1 MTDVYGADETDVD
14 DVGEDAPTPSKP
26 GNEPEPVYRIYE
38 GSRIAISS
46 SVGKLWQRR
55 INAAIKAYEQVTI
68 AWDEVFRYYNNSQG
82 RPIESSRGVFKR
94 GDVTE
99 NVVFSNLN
107 VMLPAVYSKN
117 PDITVSTS
125 DSTDQDFCKALE
137 KLINTLFR
145 TTLRAKLKIKKC
157 VGVGLLT
164 NFGVLKLD
172 YTRKDDSREVAVQ
185 QLTQITQ
192 QLAVAKT
199 QEEVSNLYGQMEA
212 LEMNME
218 VMKPSGPS
226 LNNVLPHNL
235 IIDPYAE
242 LQDGTDADW
251 QAERVFL
258 PTAMLTQ
265 RFTIPD
271 PDSPS
276 ESNDLKG
283 GNRVLIYKPTHK
295 ASFDT
300 SDGKRDDGLGFVQ
313 QAMEAGID
321 STHHTD
327 DERTAYLNMYTT
339 ECYMIWDKLTRRV
352 MLFHRDDWTWPLWVW
367 DDPLNISRFYP
378 YYIVGYTMST
388 GGTVAVGESSYYL
401 DQQDEIN
408 VINRKLRRMRTS
420 VFDYFFYN
428 ADKTDSDQIEKMLNG
443 IRGEN
448 VGSDQKHVCGVK
460 AGEGKIQDVFESL
473 YPRMDQ
479 YKELFNKQDLLDA
492 INRITNTSDALR
504 GVQFKTN
511 TNEDAVNTYQES
523 MKLSV
528 GAKVDVVEDAVADIA
543 ISLAELCVQYMTVDD
558 VIGLIGPALGQFFK
572 PMSVAMLNST
582 YNMEIVAG
590 SMEKPNSIF
599 KKKEAIQI
607 AQAVGQFAQ
616 AAPGA
621 TLKVML
627 KVLEQAFTE
636 VVIQPEDWAAI
647 DAEISAKTGQGTGSA
662 TGTQPGGN
670 QPGQAPDQPP
680 GGADPGTPGAP
691 TPSPTQGPGVQ
702 PGANI
707 EQLLSNIPMQVKQ
720 QVLQMKNSGASPQ
733 MIMSY
738 LLQHVAALHAAQGG
752 PPGAPQPPPGNGSGG
767 GGGGAS
773 APVLP
778 KKSPLAKMTPMQ

>member
-1 MTDVYGADETDVD
+1 MSMTDIFDTDSVD
-14 DVGEDAPTPSKP
+14 TDSEDGNTPP
-26 GNEPEPVYRIYE
+26 ARAGNEPAPVYRIYE

-55 INAAIKAYEQVTI
+55 INAAQKAYEQVLI
-68 AWDEVFRYYNNSQG
+68 MWDEVFKYYNNNQG
-82 RPIESSRGVFKR
+82 RPIESSRGMFKR

-107 VMLPAVYSKN
+107 IMLPAVYSKN
-117 PDITVSTS
+117 PDITCSS
-125 DSTDQDFCKALE
+125 ADSTEQDFCKALE

-145 TTLRAKLKIKKC
+145 TSLRAKYKIKKC
-157 VGVGLLT
+157 VGIGLLT
-164 NFGVLKLD
+164 NFGIMKLD
-172 YTRKDDSREVAVQ
+172 YTRKDDSREIAVQ
-185 QLTQITQ
+185 QMTDITQ
-192 QLAVAKT
+192 KLAQAKT
-199 QEEVSNLYGQMEA
+199 QEAVSMLYGQLEA

-226 LNNVLPHNL
+226 LTNVLPHNL

-242 LQDGTDADW
+242 LQDGTDAEW
-251 QAERVFL
+251 MAERVFL

-265 RFTIPD
+265 RFTKPD
-271 PDSPS
+271 PDAPTDQNNL
-276 ESNDLKG
+276 EAG
-283 GNRVLIYKPTHK
+283 ARVLIYKPTHK

-300 SDGKRDDGLGFVQ
+300 SQGKRDDGLGFVQ
-313 QAMEAGID
+313 EAMEGGVQSI
-321 STHHTD
+321 HHTD
-327 DERTAYLNMYTT
+327 DERTAYMNMYTT
-339 ECYMIWDKLTRRV
+339 ECYMVWDKLTRRV
-352 MLFHRDDWTWPLWVW
+352 MLFHRDDWSWPLWVW
-367 DDPLNISRFYP
+367 DDPLNVTRFFP
-378 YYIVGYTMST
+378 YFVIGYTMST
-388 GGTVAVGESSYYL
+388 GGTVAVGETAYYM

-408 VINRKLRRMRTS
+408 AINRKLRRMRTS

-443 IRGEN
+443 MRGEN
-448 VGSDQKHVCGVK
+448 MGSDSKHVLGIK
-460 AGEGKIQDVFESL
+460 AGEGKISDIFESL

-479 YKELFNKQDLLDA
+479 YKELFDKQDLLDS

-528 GAKVDVVEDAVADIA
+528 GAKVDVVEDVVADIA
-543 ISLAELCVQYMTVDD
+543 ISLSELCVQYMTVQE
-558 VIGLIGPALGQFFK
+558 VIGLIGPTLGQYYRQ
-572 PMSVAMLNST
+572 MSVAQLNST
-582 YNMEIVAG
+582 YNLEIVAG
-590 SMEKPNSIF
+590 SMEKPNSVF
-599 KKKEAIQI
+599 KKKEAVQI

-647 DAEISAKTGQGTGSA
+647 DAEISAKTGQGVGSA

-670 QPGQAPDQPP
+670 QPTEQPP
-680 GGADPGTPGAP
+680 GGAPAGSPAAP
-691 TPSPTQGPGVQ
+691 TPTPTQGPGAV
-702 PGANI
+702 PGQNI
-707 EQLLSNIPMQVKQ
+707 QQLLASIPPQVKQ
-720 QVLQMKNSGASPQ
+720 QVVRMSQSGADPH

-738 LLQHVAALHAAQGG
+738 LLQHVAALHSGQVQPQGA
-752 PPGAPQPPPGNGSGG
+752 PQPGAPQPT
-767 GGGGAS
+767 GGAPS
-773 APVLP
+773 PQVP
-778 KKSPLAKMTPMQ
+778 KPPPIKPPNMKALTQSMQ

>member
-14 DVGEDAPTPSKP
+14 DGDDTSSAPGRS
-26 GNEPEPVYRIYE
+26 GEPEPVYRIYE

-82 RPIESSRGVFKR
+82 RAIESSRGVFKR

-117 PDITVSTS
+117 PDITVSTA

-185 QLTQITQ
+185 QLTEITQ
-192 QLAVAKT
+192 QLATVKS

-226 LNNVLPHNL
+226 LSNVLPHNL

-265 RFTIPD
+265 RFTMPD
-271 PDSPS
+271 PDSA
-276 ESNDLKG
+276 EGTGENGDLKCG
-283 GNRVLIYKPTHK
+283 SRVLIYKPTHK

-313 QAMEAGID
+313 QAMESGVD

-339 ECYMIWDKLTRRV
+339 ECYLVWDRLTHRV

-367 DDPLNISRFYP
+367 DDPLNISRFFP
-378 YYIVGYTMST
+378 YYIIGYTMST

-428 ADKTDSDQIEKMLNG
+428 ADKVDSDQVEKMLNG

-448 VGSDQKHVCGVK
+448 VGSDNKHMCGVK
-460 AGEGKIQDVFESL
+460 AGEGKISDIFESL
-473 YPRMDQ
+473 YPKMDQ

-543 ISLAELCVQYMTVDD
+543 SSLAELCVQYMTVDD
-558 VIGLIGPALGQFFK
+558 VVGLIGPALGQNFK
-572 PMSVAMLNST
+572 QMSVATLNST

-607 AQAVGQFAQ
+607 AQAIGQFAQ

-627 KVLEQAFTE
+627 KVLEQAFSE

-647 DAEISAKTGQGTGSA
+647 DAEIQAKTGQGTGSV

-670 QPGQAPDQPP
+670 QPPDQPP
-680 GGADPGTPGAP
+680 GGADAGSPGAP
-691 TPSPTQGPGVQ
+691 TPTGTQGPGTQ
-702 PGANI
+702 PGQNI
-707 EQLLSNIPMQVKQ
+707 EQLLANIPPQVKQ
-720 QVLQMKNSGASPQ
+720 QVVQMKQQGADPH

-738 LLQHVAALHAAQGG
+738 LLQHVAQLHAAQGG
-752 PPGAPQPPPGNGSGG
+752 QPPPGGPPSSPAPNGG
-767 GGGGAS
+767 GQP

-778 KKSPLAKMTPMQ
+778 KKSPLAKMTPTQ